1 MSNPENDKLT
11 IIVVD
16 DEDIYLSLVSDAL
29 EDEGYAVVT
38 ASTGHEAATKI
49 SQQNIDLII
58 TDIRMPNM
66 TGIELLQQAREI
78 KPNIGAIFMTGYAN
92 LNSAKDAIKQGAYD
106 YISKPF
112 ELSEIRAAV
121 RKAADKIREEA
132 ASSQSDKQLDYL
144 SHLSQVLIEV
154 GDKQALATS
163 SMKFL
168 MMHYKI
174 DCGAVILWNS
184 DQTESRIV
192 MFNGTEINE
201 IALSDDRL
209 TEMIKT
215 FQSKPDDKPI
225 IESGESFGSMLKH
238 LSTDKTCTGA
248 YMACL
253 KSQSQI
259 IRVHVRR
266 RDTLLAILIMGPF
279 PDDQTVE
286 ALDLKFLAIT
296 SSQLAVSLENLSLL
310 EETQKAYDSLK
321 KLQDETIQLEKMAT
335 RGEMS
340 AEIGHELNNFLGV
353 VAGNLSLLEF
363 QINNNHADKA
373 GKYVHAINENIDKI
387 KKFTSNLMDLT
398 PISTAKETVDFD
410 KLLTEVIDYLKP
422 QKRFSGVTIN
432 VVPTD
437 GPVPFE
443 ADMVH
448 LQQVL
453 YNLFNNAADATSGR
467 ERREISVKIDTYS
480 ERSRF
485 AVTLKDTGVG
495 FDPETLK
502 KAFSEKFT
510 TKKDGHG
517 FGLLVCKRII
527 DNHDGLLS
535 IESTQGE
542 GSTIRIE
549 FPMTTTPARASVTV

>member
-1 MSNPENDKLT
+1 
-11 IIVVD
+11 
-16 DEDIYLSLVSDAL
+16 YLSD
-29 EDEGYAVVT
+29 
-38 ASTGHEAATKI
+38 
-49 SQQNIDLII
+49 
-58 TDIRMPNM
+58 
-66 TGIELLQQAREI
+66 
-78 KPNIGAIFMTGYAN
+78 
-92 LNSAKDAIKQGAYD
+92 
-106 YISKPF
+106 
-112 ELSEIRAAV
+112 
-121 RKAADKIREEA
+121 
-132 ASSQSDKQLDYL
+132 
-144 SHLSQVLIEV
+144 LSQVLIEV

-163 SMKFL
+163 SLKFL
-168 MMHYKI
+168 MMHYKT
-174 DCGAVILWNS
+174 DCGAVILWNG
-184 DQTESRIV
+184 DQTDSRIV
-192 MFNGTEINE
+192 MLNGTEMEEVVLN
-201 IALSDDRL
+201 DDRL
-209 TEMIKT
+209 AEMIET
-215 FQSKPDDKPI
+215 FQSKPDNKPI
-225 IESGESFGSMLKH
+225 IENSESFGSMLEH
-238 LSTDKTCTGA
+238 LSADRESIVGCV
-248 YMACL
+248 ACL
-253 KSQSQI
+253 KPQSQI
-259 IRVHVRR
+259 VRVHVRR
-266 RDTLLAILIMGPF
+266 RDTLLAILTMGSF

-286 ALDLKFLAIT
+286 TIDLKFLAIT

-398 PISTAKETVDFD
+398 PISTAKETVDFG

-432 VVPTD
+432 VTPPD

-443 ADMVH
+443 ADVVH

-453 YNLFNNAADATSGR
+453 YNLFNNAADATSGL
-467 ERREISVKIDTYS
+467 ERREISVKIDTYP

-485 AVTLKDTGVG
+485 AVILKDTGVG
-495 FDPETLK
+495 FDPATLK
-502 KAFSEKFT
+502 KAFTEKFT

-549 FPMTTTPARASVTV
+549 FPMATTPARASVTV